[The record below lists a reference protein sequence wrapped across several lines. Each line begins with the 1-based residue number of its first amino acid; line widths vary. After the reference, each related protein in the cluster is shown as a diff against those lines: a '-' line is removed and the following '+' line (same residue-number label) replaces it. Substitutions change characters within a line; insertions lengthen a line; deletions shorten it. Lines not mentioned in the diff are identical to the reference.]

1 MTSNQVEPIIEERVG
16 VCGVRDDTRAFAA
29 AAAALRPCGRALDLG
44 TGTGYIGLYL
54 AQRGWD
60 VDAVDISQRALDLAR
75 RNAELNHLAMQVYA
89 SDLLSQV
96 KGKYDVI
103 TFNPPLRPTENEA
116 TRIFSSLVRRSP
128 AVSRW
133 LMKTL
138 GGRFEPDRHAF
149 LARVLADARRHL
161 TPGGSLLIGISEEE
175 TARLAKLPG
184 VRLVSSVPIA
194 NMPRQWISHFQ
205 FEESR

>member
-1 MTSNQVEPIIEERVG
+1 MTPDHVEPIIEERVG

-29 AAAALRPCGRALDLG
+29 AAAALRLAGRALDLG

-54 AQRGWD
+54 AQRGWE
-60 VDAVDISQRALDLAR
+60 VDAVDISPRALDLAR
-75 RNAELNHLAMQVYA
+75 RNAELNHLRVEVYA
-89 SDLLSQV
+89 SDLLSQAR
-96 KGKYDVI
+96 GRYDVI

-128 AVSRW
+128 AISRW

-138 GGRFEPDRHAF
+138 GGQFEPDRHVF
-149 LARVLADARRHL
+149 LARVLNDARSHL
-161 TPGGSLLIGISEEE
+161 NPGGSLLIGISEEE

-194 NMPRQWISHFQ
+194 TMPRQWISHFQ
-205 FEESR
+205 FEEPR